1 MSYDNGTTSRVVR
14 KVKVPVYSD
23 TELDSDC
30 SLDSDTELDSDGF
43 SETGTDYSDVGAQA
57 YYPKM
62 RSMSRVETQYC
73 VACGKENPVGEKCS
87 CGYRLNGIW
96 DEISTGLRW
105 GAYISGYSF
114 LGLFF
119 VNIEIK
125 DKPYK
130 FCPYCGACIGR
141 DDMVCANCYEKQP
154 VIGTAVFVTAGLIAL
169 VLSVLI
175 GLAGYYM

>member
-1 MSYDNGTTSRVVR
+1 MSDNSSGTTSRVVR
-14 KVKVPVYSD
+14 KVKVPVYSEM
-23 TELDSDC
+23 ELNSDC
-30 SLDSDTELDSDGF
+30 SPDIDMDTGS
-43 SETGTDYSDVGAQA
+43 DYSNVGEQA

-62 RSMSRVETQYC
+62 RSIGEVETQYC

-87 CGYRLNGIW
+87 CGYRLNGVW

-125 DKPYK
+125 DIPYK
-130 FCPYCGACIGR
+130 FCPHCGACIGR

-154 VIGTAVFVTAGLIAL
+154 VVGTAVFVTAGLIAL
-169 VLSVLI
+169 VVNILL